1 MEQIKELVMTLPK
14 ENKFQ
19 VFYDFQPSLKLNWSE
34 MQEIVEYIRKTK
46 QVQVSIIQKMSMTTQ
61 LRLACYLYYD
71 EVNKIEL

>member
-71 EVNKIEL
+71 EVNLIK